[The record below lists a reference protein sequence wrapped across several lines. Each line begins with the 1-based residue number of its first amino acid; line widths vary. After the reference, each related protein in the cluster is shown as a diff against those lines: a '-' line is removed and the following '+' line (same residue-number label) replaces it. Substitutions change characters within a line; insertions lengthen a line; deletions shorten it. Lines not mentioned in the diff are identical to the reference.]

1 MFLILILLSLFIKPI
16 SIITVDQEKSICN
29 QLLMS
34 PNENEIVVAVIDSGI
49 DESNPKLKKI
59 FWHNP
64 LDNAVGINTTGF
76 GKSISDENGHGTHI
90 AGIISGVLDKEYYSQ
105 IKVMVIKGVSTIQSS
120 SSYDISITE
129 AFQFAIDHNAKVINL
144 SFGGA
149 AFMQKE
155 YDAINKAKEK
165 GILVIAAAGNE
176 NQKIGYTEEVYSY
189 YPASYQLDNIISV
202 GAIDEDNEKLPMSNY
217 GKSVH
222 VSALGQN
229 IRSYC
234 LRSRI
239 CWKNGT
245 SQATANVTRIAARLL
260 ARNPSLKYKELK
272 SLILKSATYNPKL
285 KGLNSISGEVDEESA
300 IRLLT
305 VENQKKISINRKVA
319 SEN

>member
-1 MFLILILLSLFIKPI
+1 MFLILILLSLFIKPSAI
-16 SIITVDQEKSICN
+16 VTVDQEKAISN
-29 QLLMS
+29 QQLIK
-34 PNENEIVVAVIDSGI
+34 PNEDEIVVAVIDSGI
-49 DESNPKLKKI
+49 DETNTKLKKI

-64 LDNAVGINTTGF
+64 LDNTVGINTTGF
-76 GKSISDENGHGTHI
+76 SKSISDENGHGTHI

-105 IKVMVIKGVSTIQSS
+105 IKVMVIKGISMNYVGEQSYGRS
-120 SSYDISITE
+120 FTE
-129 AFQFAIDHNAKVINL
+129 AFQFAIDHNAKIINL
-144 SFGGA
+144 SFGGYS
-149 AFMQKE
+149 FMQKE
-155 YDAINKAKEK
+155 YDAIKKAKEK
-165 GILVIAAAGNE
+165 GILVITAAGNE
-176 NQKIGYTEEVYSY
+176 DHKISNKDMDSY

-202 GAIDEDNEKLPMSNY
+202 GAINEDNEKLPMSNY
-217 GKSVH
+217 GKSVN
-222 VSALGQN
+222 VSAIGQN

-272 SLILKSATYNPKL
+272 SLILKSSTYNPKL
-285 KGLNSISGEVDEESA
+285 KELNSISGEVDEESA

-319 SEN
+319 SES